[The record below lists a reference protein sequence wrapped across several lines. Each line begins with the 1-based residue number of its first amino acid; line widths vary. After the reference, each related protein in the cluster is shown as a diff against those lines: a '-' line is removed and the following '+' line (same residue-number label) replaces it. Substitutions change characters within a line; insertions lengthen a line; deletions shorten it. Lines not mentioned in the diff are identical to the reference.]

1 MVHLHYCASP
11 HAREPRRARSQPL
24 DAPGPRALAVDPN
37 RRSTAQ
43 LPVHTVVAEHE
54 SRTVE
59 HSFELVLQHPANL
72 VHLSKSRGCR
82 QRRWLCW
89 GYSPMARAS
98 VAGGDVVARDQMGL
112 LP

>member
-11 HAREPRRARSQPL
+11 HAREPRRAQSQPL
-24 DAPGPRALAVDPN
+24 DAPGPRALAAIRTDV
-37 RRSTAQ
+37 
-43 LPVHTVVAEHE
+43 VVAEHE
-54 SRTVE
+54 PCTVE
-59 HSFELVLQHPANL
+59 QAFELVLQHPANL
-72 VHLSKSRGCR
+72 VYLRKSRGCR
-82 QRRWLCW
+82 QRGWLCW